1 MEKKKSEKKK
11 KNMPSCLRAPI
22 TRCQFLVD
30 LHAILSSFYR
40 SELKS
45 IGHFTEDTFIY
56 STLRLTNRYQ
66 IFAESFVFFFSTTST
81 NFPSQGVEEFIG
93 TFGTTFWEINPQ
105 SLEEIPSHVQKSNGI
120 GTSQQTSTFPAS
132 HKNSHLREV

>member
-1 MEKKKSEKKK
+1 
-11 KNMPSCLRAPI
+11 MPSCLRAPI

-105 SLEEIPSHVQKSNGI
+105 SVEEIPSHVQKSNGI
-120 GTSQQTSTFPAS
+120 GTSQQTSTFPGIPKKKTAC
-132 HKNSHLREV
+132 ETAV